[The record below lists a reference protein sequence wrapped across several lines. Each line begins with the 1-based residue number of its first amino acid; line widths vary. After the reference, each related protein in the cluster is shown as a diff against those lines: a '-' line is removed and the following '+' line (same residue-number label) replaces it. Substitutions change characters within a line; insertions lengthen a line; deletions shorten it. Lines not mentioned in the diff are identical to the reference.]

1 MTPSKRRNQRGMT
14 LMEVLVA
21 MLIFTIVFLVALGLY
36 QVANRAYLRTDAAT
50 IQQQN
55 VRFAMDRMAETIRDA
70 GANYNTLGANN
81 VPDEQVEGAW
91 EAAVFVRGDFDN
103 SRETPLEST
112 TFPIVTTGNDE
123 IVGYVLRKPGGD
135 TNNPISLTMKMDL
148 TPATGRDAT
157 ITGTT
162 LAGEETATVKVAA
175 ADLADETDP
184 PYQLTR
190 VTFDASGNPQYEV
203 VAEDVFRLSFNYLKS
218 DGTAAITTFGGADAD
233 RAQRASV
240 RQVDV
245 NLIGMSSRPDPGYT
259 DPAVYSPVEGATTKD
274 RRKLSLTQHIVPP
287 NLGLKGHRHA
297 SLPAIAIQPPAS
309 IMVCTGHCQ
318 YFGVSWPAS
327 ISAGVTTY
335 KVHVTAAAGANP
347 VTDPAID
354 EIHTVTGL
362 AYDYHQPT
370 PGSRAYS
377 FSVAATTPDE
387 DSVYT
392 TTVSATS
399 TEDVASVPSAP
410 TGVIA
415 AQNSPG
421 ENATLVNWTA
431 VTSNTGPITATTCV
445 SSAGGSSAPTAPWN
459 VTPIDLSYYKI
470 YRMRSDGVT
479 TGGFTAGPTNRVD
492 NEVQGTLVNV
502 TPSGAYSAGGDS
514 RGAFTDHTAAPC
526 SAYFYRVQAFDY
538 CDTPS
543 ASSPAMGAAFS
554 YDIQPTSIVPDVPGG
569 VAGASSA
576 VTGSTITSG
585 GNYIVTIAWP
595 AVTQTSTG
603 APAGTA
609 HYKIDRYRK
618 IDPATTYTIDGSP
631 LDAYE
636 RTTYTD
642 TVPATVSGNTAT
654 YQYYVRAV
662 YDCASP
668 RSSTQAGPYTS
679 TCTPSGTMSI
689 ASPSIGADI
698 PRPDVTAL
706 TPSLVVTGSGW
717 TGATVTITGPAPS
730 LATVYSQTISGA
742 PSSSTYTFPTWD
754 ASNTGAYPNGTY
766 TISATASAGSCTTPA
781 QVRTFTLSTV
791 VCGLQIAASPA
802 PKLLGNGAN
811 SAGKFTFNITNTC
824 NVASITFNSLKFT
837 WTGVDS
843 RVFINSITYGA
854 STLASGKTLATG
866 GNGVAISLSAAQSI
880 GPGATSPTVT
890 LDFGD
895 TLSPSHPNFTLDGTA
910 SGAQGKFTSII
921 AHETNFSPSDDEL
934 VPGSPIP

>member
-81 VPDEQVEGAW
+81 VTDEQVEGAW

-135 TNNPISLTMKMDL
+135 ANNPISLTMKMDL
-148 TPATGRDAT
+148 TPATGRDA
-157 ITGTT
+157 ILTGTT
-162 LAGEETATVKVAA
+162 PSGEETATVKVAA
-175 ADLADETDP
+175 KDLADETDP

-203 VAEDVFRLSFNYLKS
+203 VAEDVFRLSFNYLKG
-218 DGTAAITTFGGADAD
+218 DGTAAVSTFGGDDAQ

-259 DPAVYSPVEGATTKD
+259 DNAVYSPVEGATTKD

-287 NLGLKGHRHA
+287 NLGLKGHRHSTMPSFA
-297 SLPAIAIQPPAS
+297 VQPPPS
-309 IMVCTGHCQ
+309 VMVCTGHCQ
-318 YFGVSWPAS
+318 YFGISWPAS
-327 ISAGVTTY
+327 PTAGVTTY

-362 AYDYHQPT
+362 AFDYHQPT

-377 FSVAATTPDE
+377 FSVAATTDDE
-387 DSVYT
+387 DSAYT
-392 TTVSATS
+392 SVVSATS
-399 TEDVASVPSAP
+399 TEDAASIPSAP

-415 AQNSPG
+415 AQNSLG

-431 VTSNTGPITATTCV
+431 VTSNTGPITASTCV
-445 SSAGGSSAPTAPWN
+445 SSAGGSSAPAAPWN
-459 VTPIDLSYYKI
+459 ITPIDLSYYKI
-470 YRMRSDGVT
+470 YRVRSDGVI

-492 NEVQGTLVNV
+492 NQVQGTLVNV

-514 RGAFTDHTAAPC
+514 RGAFIDHTAAPC

-538 CDTPS
+538 CDTAS
-543 ASSPAMGAAFS
+543 ASSPAMATAFS

-569 VAGASSA
+569 VAGASTA
-576 VTGSTITSG
+576 VTGTSTSSG
-585 GNYIVTIAWP
+585 GNYTVIINWP

-603 APAGTA
+603 VPAGTA
-609 HYKIDRYRK
+609 HYQIDRYRSSGSSYV
-618 IDPATTYTIDGSP
+618 ADGPP

-636 RTTYTD
+636 ATTYRD
-642 TVPATVSGNTAT
+642 VVPATVSGNPVS
-654 YQYYVRAV
+654 YQYYVRAL
-662 YDCASP
+662 YDCAS
-668 RSSTQAGPYTS
+668 RRTSTQAGPYTA
-679 TCTPSGTMSI
+679 TCTPSGSMTI
-689 ASPSIGADI
+689 GSPANGSDYA
-698 PRPDVTAL
+698 RPDVTAM
-706 TPSLVVTGSGW
+706 TPTLVTTGSGW
-717 TGATVTITGPAPS
+717 TGATVTITGPSPS
-730 LATVYSQTISGA
+730 LATVYSQTINAA
-742 PSSSTYTFPTWD
+742 PSSNTYTFPTFD
-754 ASNTGAYPNGTY
+754 VSDTARYPNGTY
-766 TISATASAGSCTTPA
+766 TLSATATAGTCTTPA
-781 QVRTFTLSTV
+781 QVRQFTLSTV
-791 VCGLQIAASPA
+791 VCGLQVVTPG
-802 PKLLGNGAN
+802 PKFLGNGAN
-811 SAGKFTFNITNTC
+811 AAGRFTFNITNTC
-824 NVASITFNSLKFT
+824 NVSSITFNSLKFT

-866 GNGVAISLSAAQSI
+866 GNGVVISLSAAQSI
-880 GPGATSPTVT
+880 APGATSPLVT

-895 TLSPSHPNFTLDGTA
+895 TLSPSHPNFTVDGTA
-910 SGAQGKFTSII
+910 SGAKGQFTSII

>member
-1 MTPSKRRNQRGMT
+1 MTPSKRRTQRGMT

-21 MLIFTIVFLVALGLY
+21 MLIFTVVFLVALGLY

-55 VRFAMDRMAETIRDA
+55 VRFAMDRMSETIRDA

-81 VPDEQVEGAW
+81 VADEQVEGAW

-123 IVGYVLRKPGGD
+123 IVGYVLRKAGGD
-135 TNNPISLTMKMDL
+135 TNNPISLTMKLDL

-157 ITGTT
+157 LTGTT

-218 DGTAAITTFGGADAD
+218 DGTAAVATFGGADAQ
-233 RAQRASV
+233 RAERASV

-245 NLIGMSSRPDPGYT
+245 NLVGMSSRPDPGYT
-259 DPAVYSPVEGATTKD
+259 DTAVYSPVEGAETKN

-287 NLGLKGHRHA
+287 NLGLKGHRHS
-297 SLPAIAIQPPAS
+297 SLPPTAIIPPDS

-327 ISAGVTTY
+327 ATPGVTQY
-335 KVHVTAAAGANP
+335 KVHITADVGADP

-354 EIHTVTGL
+354 EIQTVSGL
-362 AYDYHQPT
+362 ALDYHQPT
-370 PGSRAYS
+370 PGSRAYT
-377 FSVAATTPDE
+377 FSVAATTVAA

-392 TTVSATS
+392 STVSATS
-399 TEDVASVPSAP
+399 TENSASIPSAP

-415 AQNSPG
+415 AQNSTG
-421 ENATLVNWTA
+421 ENATLVNWNA
-431 VTSNTGPITATTCV
+431 VTTNTGPITASTCV
-445 SSAGGSSAPTAPWN
+445 SSAGGSSPPTAPWN
-459 VTPIDLSYYKI
+459 ITPIDMSYYKI
-470 YRMRSDGVT
+470 YRVRSDGAT
-479 TGGFTAGPTNRVD
+479 TGSFATGPSNRVD
-492 NEVQGTLVNV
+492 NQTVGTLVNV
-502 TPSGAYSAGGDS
+502 TPSGAFSAGGDS
-514 RGAFTDHTAAPC
+514 RGAFVDHTAAPC

-538 CDTPS
+538 CDTGSPT
-543 ASSPAMGAAFS
+543 ASPAMSAAVS
-554 YDIQPTSIVPDVPGG
+554 YDLQPTSIVPDVPGG
-569 VAGASSA
+569 TAGASTA
-576 VTGSTITSG
+576 VTGTSTSAG
-585 GNYIVTIAWP
+585 GNYTVVLNWP

-603 APAGTA
+603 VPAGTA
-609 HYKIDRYRK
+609 HYQIDRYRSSGSS
-618 IDPATTYTIDGSP
+618 YVIDGSP
-631 LDAYE
+631 LNAYE
-636 RTTYTD
+636 ATTYRD
-642 TVPATVSGNTAT
+642 VVPTTVSGTPVS
-654 YQYYVRAV
+654 YQYYVRAM

-668 RSSTQAGPYTS
+668 RSSTQAGPYTA
-679 TCTPSGTMSI
+679 TCTPSGTM
-689 ASPSIGADI
+689 AIGAPANGADY
-698 PRPDVTAL
+698 PRPDVTAM
-706 TPSLVVTGSGW
+706 TPTLVTTGSGW
-717 TGATVTITGPAPS
+717 TSASVTITGPAPS
-730 LATVYSQTISGA
+730 LATVYSQTINAA
-742 PSSSTYTFPTWD
+742 PISNTYTFPTFD
-754 ASNTGAYPNGTY
+754 VSNTGTYPNGTY
-766 TISATASAGSCTTPA
+766 TISATATAGTCTTQA
-781 QVRTFTLSTV
+781 QVRQFTLSTV
-791 VCGLQIAASPA
+791 VCGLQVVTSPA
-802 PKLLGNGAN
+802 PQFLGNGAN
-811 SAGKFTFNITNTC
+811 SAGRFAFKITNTC
-824 NVASITFNSLKFT
+824 NVSSITFNSLKFT

-854 STLASGKTLATG
+854 ATLASGKTLATG
-866 GNGVAISLSAAQSI
+866 GNGVVIALSAAQSI
-880 GPGATSPTVT
+880 APGATSPTVT

-910 SGAQGKFTSII
+910 SGVKGKFSSII